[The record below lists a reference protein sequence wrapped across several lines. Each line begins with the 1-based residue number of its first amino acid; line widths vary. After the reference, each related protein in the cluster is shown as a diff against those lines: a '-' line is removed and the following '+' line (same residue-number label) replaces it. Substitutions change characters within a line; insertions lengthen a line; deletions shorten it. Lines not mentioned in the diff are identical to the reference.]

1 MKVEK
6 VHSVKQLPVEVYSTA
21 LLIGEAVIEVEKI
34 IQPLI
39 KFHAPSSTWEL
50 ILRIGITTG
59 PALHGLLKTDSL
71 INADVVGALEYF
83 FSTSNLCLQIQVNL
97 ASRCQTAG
105 KDLQVKIK
113 DLGIQDLGKEEDRIL
128 CTVVSDMATHD
139 ANSQIAD
146 GGSQLK
152 VDTRIIQQARC
163 NIGAIQ
169 TAHC

>member
-71 INADVVGALEYF
+71 INADVVGALVFLFYF
-83 FSTSNLCLQIQVNL
+83 QLIMFTIPGESGFKVPNSWQNL
-97 ASRCQTAG
+97 
-105 KDLQVKIK
+105 
-113 DLGIQDLGKEEDRIL
+113 QD
-128 CTVVSDMATHD
+128 
-139 ANSQIAD
+139 
-146 GGSQLK
+146 
-152 VDTRIIQQARC
+152 
-163 NIGAIQ
+163 
-169 TAHC
+169 

>member
-1 MKVEK
+1 M
-6 VHSVKQLPVEVYSTA
+6 
-21 LLIGEAVIEVEKI
+21 
-34 IQPLI
+34 
-39 KFHAPSSTWEL
+39 
-50 ILRIGITTG
+50 
-59 PALHGLLKTDSL
+59 
-71 INADVVGALEYF
+71 
-83 FSTSNLCLQIQVNL
+83 NL

-105 KDLQVKIK
+105 KISKIK

-163 NIGAIQ
+163 NIGAYKRHIVEDVPLQGIGNTTLAVTFITQQ
-169 TAHC
+169 TAIRKSQQLEEEIL